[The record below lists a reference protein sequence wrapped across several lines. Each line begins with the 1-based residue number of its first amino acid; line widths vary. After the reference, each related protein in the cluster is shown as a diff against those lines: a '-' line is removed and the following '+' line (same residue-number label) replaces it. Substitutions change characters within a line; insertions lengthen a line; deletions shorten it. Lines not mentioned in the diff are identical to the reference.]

1 MKRIALISFMMIL
14 LCMLAFSV
22 SAEEIPSFTEVVNV
36 TVDTS
41 SLATAVQTDNSS
53 RVLLKDENGKYA
65 TYLTKYITQFKGGS
79 SDHSQFF
86 AYFDALNTA
95 TGKNYDVTSIVAIE
109 IPEGTQRISNT
120 YSKTSTWT
128 NVTYVKAPSTLVYQQ
143 GRSYNGCSNLKVLD
157 YSQASIPSLE
167 QELITNNGS
176 VEVVYFP
183 KASTTI
189 GKWAIHGLS
198 SLKCAYISGDVE
210 SAESLINN
218 STGSGK
224 FVFFYTGDIDS
235 ETGHTN
241 LYTILG
247 NSNVIEA
254 KWDAARSDSSY
265 IDTAKTEGKIYIV
278 YGYSEC
284 NAFNSGV
291 HDNKQINNCVNACTV
306 CGVGTVSHVDQKSE
320 KTTVAYENGFM
331 QAGIKHTACSNE
343 GCGYSVTDEAP
354 IIFFTEG
361 YSIPEDGRGGI
372 AICFTVNKE
381 ALADYEFYN
390 CDTLQY
396 GAFAVAYNNI
406 GENNILEME
415 KAVCVDVDRSYA
427 SFEMKLTG
435 FTTEAKKNAEISMGM
450 YVIDKNGNV
459 TYLQP
464 NVPSEGEKYAHIS
477 YNSIL
482 NQNV

>member
-22 SAEEIPSFTEVVNV
+22 SAEEIPSFTEIEIV

-41 SLATAVQTDNSS
+41 NLGAVAQNDNTS
-53 RVLLKDENGKYA
+53 RVLLRDSEGNYA
-65 TYLTKYITQFKGGS
+65 TYLTKYITQYKGGGG
-79 SDHSQFF
+79 DPYQFF
-86 AYFDALNTA
+86 PYFDALNSA
-95 TGKNYDVTSIVAIE
+95 TGKSYDATSIIAIE

-128 NVTYVKAPSTLVYQQ
+128 NVMYVKAPSTLVYQQ
-143 GRSYNGCSNLKVLD
+143 GKSYNYCTNLKVID
-157 YSQASIPSLE
+157 YSQASITSLE
-167 QELITNNGS
+167 QEFITNNSS

-183 KASTTI
+183 KGVTAI
-189 GKWAIHGLS
+189 GKWAIHGLP
-198 SLKCAYISGDVE
+198 SLKSVYVSGTLE
-210 SAESLINN
+210 SADGMTNN

-224 FVFFYTGDIDS
+224 FVFFYTRDVNA
-235 ETGHTN
+235 ETGHTD

-247 NSNVIEA
+247 NANVIEA

-265 IDTAKTEGKIYIV
+265 IETAKTEGKIYIV
-278 YGYSEC
+278 YGYSQC
-284 NAFNSGV
+284 NAFNNGV

-361 YSIPEDGRGGI
+361 YSIPEDGRGAI
-372 AICFTVNKE
+372 AISFAVNKD
-381 ALADYEFYN
+381 ALADYEYYN
-390 CDTLQY
+390 SESLEY
-396 GAFAVAYNNI
+396 GAFAIAYKNI
-406 GENNILEME
+406 AESEIIDTES
-415 KAVCVDVDRSYA
+415 AVIAKVDREYA
-427 SFEMKLTG
+427 SFEMKITG
-435 FTTEAKKNAEISMGM
+435 FVTGAQKTAAISFGA
-450 YVIDKNGNV
+450 YVIDKNGKV

-464 NVPSEGEKYAHIS
+464 NVPNVGDKYAYITYS
-477 YNSIL
+477 TIANA
-482 NQNV
+482 